1 MALTGKTI
9 GELNLL
15 QFPTNDTLIPVEYS
29 GDTYHIVFSSITYNE
44 GTYSQFV
51 SGDFLPIS
59 GGTVTGNTIFTSGL
73 TANTISGT
81 TYQNLPVSGVTG
93 ATGISANTINGLVTI
108 INTSPDQ
115 IVTITGGTNIQING
129 TYPNFGINFTG
140 STGVQG
146 NFLALSGGTVTG
158 NTIFTNGLTANT
170 ISATTYQNLPIEN
183 NLTPSTTVAPS
194 KTAVNT
200 AISPTT
206 GVTFNGSAISLDKV
220 TGTSYLPYTQVSAIT
235 FTLSGAS
242 VGLGFAVISI
252 TANGS
257 AITPIASW
265 KNVGNDVISVV
276 NGAVNRFI
284 ITQVEN
290 EVWYTVK
297 VN

>member
-9 GELNLL
+9 GELTLL
-15 QFPTNDTLIPVEYS
+15 EFPTNDSLIPVEYS
-29 GDTYHIVFSSITYNE
+29 GNTYHIIFSSITSNL
-44 GTYSQFV
+44 TAAP
-51 SGDFLPIS
+51 FLPLS
-59 GGTVTGNTIFTSGL
+59 GGTVTGNTIFTS
-73 TANTISGT
+73 
-81 TYQNLPVSGVTG
+81 
-93 ATGISANTINGLVTI
+93 
-108 INTSPDQ
+108 
-115 IVTITGGTNIQING
+115 
-129 TYPNFGINFTG
+129 
-140 STGVQG
+140 
-146 NFLALSGGTVTG
+146 
-158 NTIFTNGLTANT
+158 GLTANT

-235 FTLSGAS
+235 FTLSGTS
-242 VGLGFAVISI
+242 VGLGFAAISI

-290 EVWYTVK
+290 EVWFTVK